1 MPRGI
6 PNKTL
11 ESQEQKIG
19 QDVELKMPVTGS
31 LSEMLRPDQEIDII
45 REPVA
50 DEYAKQL
57 MFNEELVDVMVH
69 ESTDKNAEPIV
80 ATYVNGV
87 SQYFKR
93 GEVQTVKRK
102 FLAALAYAKQTSIVT
117 SIQQTND
124 DVYNRI
130 NKHTALRYPFSVQRD
145 PNPRGA
151 AWLKSLL
158 AAN

>member
-6 PNKTL
+6 PNKTF
-11 ESQEQKIG
+11 ESQEQQIG
-19 QDVELKMPVTGS
+19 QDVELKMPVSGP
-31 LSEMLRPDQEIDII
+31 LSEMLRPDQTIDII
-45 REPVA
+45 TDPIA
-50 DEYAKQL
+50 DEYAKEL
-57 MFNEELVDVMVH
+57 MFNEELVEVMVH

-87 SQYFKR
+87 AQYFRR

-102 FLAALAYAKQTSIVT
+102 YLAALAYAKQTSIVT
-117 SIQQTND
+117 SIQQTTD

-130 NKHTALRYPFSVQRD
+130 NRHTALRYPFSVQRD
-145 PNPRGA
+145 PNPRGPS
-151 AWLKSLL
+151 WLKGLL